1 MVKGLVMD
9 IPLNAHVVCTD
20 GSGGKTVAV
29 VLNPST
35 EEVTHIVVSE
45 PGFLGESV
53 LVPLEYIS
61 ESSPEQVRL
70 RLSRKELAAQSPF
83 VESDMIA
90 LPPSYTFATPGLGY
104 PPGGAYWSAELTNDD
119 LPTLHASVPKGELTL
134 QYGDSVEASDGHI
147 GRIDELLIDPQ
158 TNEITHLV
166 LREGH
171 FWDKRDVTI
180 DVKHIDRIEEHIV
193 YLTLTKQ
200 QIEAL
205 PDRPVTTK
213 E

>member
-1 MVKGLVMD
+1 MD
-9 IPLNAHVVCTD
+9 IPLDAQVVCTD
-20 GSGGKTVAV
+20 GPGGKTVAV

-45 PGFLGESV
+45 PGFLGESM

-61 ESSPEQVRL
+61 ESTPEQVHL
-70 RLSRKELAAQSPF
+70 RLSRRELAAQKPF
-83 VESDMIA
+83 VESDMVA
-90 LPPSYTFATPGLGY
+90 LPPSYTFATPGMGY
-104 PPGGAYWSAELTNDD
+104 PPGGAYWSAELATDD
-119 LPTLHASVPKGELTL
+119 LPIIHASVPKGELTL
-134 QYGDSVEASDGHI
+134 HHGDSVEASDGHI

-171 FWDKRDVTI
+171 FWNKRDVTI
-180 DVKHIDRIEEHIV
+180 SVKNIDRIEEHIV
-193 YLTLTKQ
+193 YLKLTKQ

-205 PDRPVTTK
+205 PERPVTTK